1 MMNSPIKII
10 NYKLPIGEIIIG
22 DFEGNLCI
30 CDWKFRSKRIEVDN
44 RIKHHLKADFVEEFT
59 KLHEVCIQQLLEY
72 FSRNRTI
79 FNLPIIYSGSEFQK
93 NVWDELLK
101 IPYGET
107 RTYLQLS
114 KILGDEKAVRA
125 VAGANGANAISIIV
139 PCHRVIAS
147 SGDLQGY
154 AGGLPAKLFL
164 LELEGSAKQLSLNL

>member
-1 MMNSPIKII
+1 M
-10 NYKLPIGEIIIG
+10 
-22 DFEGNLCI
+22 
-30 CDWKFRSKRIEVDN
+30 
-44 RIKHHLKADFVEEFT
+44 
-59 KLHEVCIQQLLEY
+59 
-72 FSRNRTI
+72 
-79 FNLPIIYSGSEFQK
+79 PIIYSGSEFQK

-101 IPYGET
+101 IPYCET

-114 KILGDEKAVRA
+114 IILGDEKAVRA